1 MHPSRASS
9 PKKLRPLEDLNVLRN
24 GLERHVERLGQ
35 LRYRPFLSGDS
46 TQNFASSGVGQGLK
60 DVIEMVGTGLNHLV
74 ERP

>member
-9 PKKLRPLEDLNVLRN
+9 PKKLRPFQDLNVLRN

-35 LRYRPFLSGDS
+35 LRHRPFFFGNSA
-46 TQNFASSGVGQGLK
+46 QNFAPSRVGQRLK
-60 DVIEMVGTGLNHLV
+60 NVIEMVGTRLNHLV